1 MNLAL
6 IEIETLEKL
15 FEEIADLKR
24 TVFELSKKSTLADGE
39 VEWEYYTL
47 NQALE
52 LLGISKKSWYKSYKN
67 IVPRPIPYAQ
77 YGDRVWIKKTDI
89 KLFIEK
95 RKLK

>member
-1 MNLAL
+1 MNLAV

-24 TVFELSKKSTLADGE
+24 TVSELSNKSKLPNGE

-47 NQALE
+47 NEALE
-52 LLGISKKSWYKSYKN
+52 LLGITKKSWYKSYKN
-67 IVPRPIPYAQ
+67 VVPRPIPYAQ
-77 YGDRVWIKKTDI
+77 YGDRVWIKKKDI